1 MRKSKFSESQI
12 VAILKESEAGVAV
25 AELCRKHGVSAATY
39 YSWKSK
45 YAGATVSDLT
55 RMRELEVENAKLKRM
70 YAEQALE
77 IAAMKDVLSRKWL
90 TPSAKRQVVQVMTD
104 EHHVPVKQACALVG
118 LSRAAYYR
126 KPVHGPM
133 RDGEVIQALNDV
145 VGRNGRWG
153 FWKCYQRLRLD
164 GRAWNHKRV
173 WRVYCEMGLNLPRR
187 TKKRVPQRE
196 RVPLQAGQYIN
207 QSWALD
213 FMHDALY
220 DGRRF
225 RTLNVIDDAN
235 REALAIEV
243 GTSIP
248 ARRLIRTLSRLM
260 EWYGTPDSI
269 RLDNGPEMTSQAF
282 TEWAAVKGIALR
294 FIEPGELN
302 QNAYIE
308 RFNRTYRTEV
318 LDAYLFR
325 SIEQVQHIT
334 EEWLLEYNERRPHD
348 ALGGLPPRQFL
359 PRITTAADS
368 SSGMS
373 T

>member
-1 MRKSKFSESQI
+1 M
-12 VAILKESEAGVAV
+12 V
-25 AELCRKHGVSAATY
+25 
-39 YSWKSK
+39 
-45 YAGATVSDLT
+45 
-55 RMRELEVENAKLKRM
+55 
-70 YAEQALE
+70 
-77 IAAMKDVLSRKWL
+77 
-90 TPSAKRQVVQVMTD
+90 TPSAKRHAVQFMSD
-104 EHHVPVKQACALVG
+104 EQRVPVQRACRWVG

-126 KPVHGPM
+126 KPVDDLQ
-133 RDGEVIQALNDV
+133 RDGELIEALNGV
-145 VGRNGRWG
+145 VERHSRWG

-164 GRAWNHKRV
+164 GRQWNHKRV

-196 RVPLQAGQYIN
+196 PARLDAGRYVN
-207 QSWALD
+207 QGWALD

-225 RTLNVIDDAN
+225 RTLNVIDEAN

-248 ARRLIRTLSRLM
+248 ARRLIRTLSRLVD
-260 EWYGTPDSI
+260 WYGKPDSI
-269 RLDNGPEMTSQAF
+269 RLDNGPEMTSQLF
-282 TEWAAVKGIALR
+282 TEWAAGKGIELR
-294 FIEPGELN
+294 FIEPGEPN

-308 RFNRTYRTEV
+308 RFNRTYRNEV
-318 LDAYLFR
+318 LDAYLFK

-368 SSGMS
+368 SNRLS